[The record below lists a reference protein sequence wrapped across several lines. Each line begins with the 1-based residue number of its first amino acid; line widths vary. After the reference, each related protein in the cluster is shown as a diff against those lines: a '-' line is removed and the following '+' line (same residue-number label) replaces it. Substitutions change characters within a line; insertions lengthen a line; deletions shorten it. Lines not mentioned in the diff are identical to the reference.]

1 MPIDEPASNEGKVK
15 DPSPQD
21 KFQARQIPGKNRQE
35 ARYARAKRQDMQEM
49 QDMQP
54 VLEPTSLMPH
64 LIHFVHV
71 TTQNVR
77 INAE

>member
-1 MPIDEPASNEGKVK
+1 MNQPPMKEKSKSK
-15 DPSPQD
+15 DGQARKTNSRQD
-21 KFQARQIPGKNRQE
+21 KYQARIG
-35 ARYARAKRQDMQEM
+35 KRQDMQEM